1 MSANSKQQR
10 KKTSSKVNRLNQV
23 NCWIFDLDNTLYPVT
38 KDLLS
43 EIDAQMSRFVSNFLN
58 IDSHESRK
66 VQKKYFR
73 EYGLTLRGLMIH
85 HNLDPDVFF
94 KEMTPTN
101 LEKIQPNPALGE
113 IISTLPGRKL
123 IYTNSAREHAELVLE
138 RLGIR
143 SVFEGVFDIKS
154 ANYVPKP
161 AEKPYQTMC
170 EQFFIEPRTALMVDD
185 IARNLRPASALGMT
199 TVWMQTTAEWAETS
213 DVEDFIDITINDI
226 STWLSNIQS

>member
-10 KKTSSKVNRLNQV
+10 KKTSSKVNMLNQV

-43 EIDAQMSRFVSNFLN
+43 EIDAQMSSFVSNFLN
-58 IDSHESRK
+58 IDLLESRK

-85 HNLDPDVFF
+85 HKLDPDVFF
-94 KEMTPTN
+94 REMAPKN

-113 IISTLPGRKL
+113 IINSLPGRKL

-143 SVFEGVFDIKS
+143 SVFEGVFDIKA

-161 AEKPYQTMC
+161 AEEPYQKMC
-170 EQFFIEPRTALMVDD
+170 EQFFIEPHTTLMIDD

-199 TVWMQTTAEWAETS
+199 TVWMQTNAEWAETS

-226 STWLSNIQS
+226 STWLSNI

>member
-10 KKTSSKVNRLNQV
+10 KKTSSKVNMLNQV

-43 EIDAQMSRFVSNFLN
+43 EIDAQMSSFVSNFLN
-58 IDSHESRK
+58 IDLLESRK

-85 HNLDPDVFF
+85 HKLDPDVFF
-94 KEMTPTN
+94 REMAPKN
-101 LEKIQPNPALGE
+101 LEKIQPNPALGD
-113 IISTLPGRKL
+113 IINSLPGRKL

-143 SVFEGVFDIKS
+143 SVFEGVFDIKA

-161 AEKPYQTMC
+161 AEEPYQKMC
-170 EQFFIEPRTALMVDD
+170 EQFFIEPHTTLMVDD

-199 TVWMQTTAEWAETS
+199 TVWMQTNAEWAETS

-226 STWLSNIQS
+226 STWLSNI

>member
-1 MSANSKQQR
+1 MSANSKHQR
-10 KKTSSKVNRLNQV
+10 KKTPLKINMLDQV
-23 NCWIFDLDNTLYPVT
+23 NCWIFDLDNTLYPIT

-58 IDSHESRK
+58 IDPHESRK

-85 HNLDPDVFF
+85 HKLDPDVFF
-94 KEMTPTN
+94 KETAPTN
-101 LEKIQPNPALGE
+101 LEKIQPNPDLGE
-113 IISTLPGRKL
+113 IINTLPGRKL

-143 SVFEGVFDIKS
+143 SVFEGVFDIKA

-161 AEKPYQTMC
+161 AEKPYQKMC
-170 EQFFIEPRTALMVDD
+170 DQFFIEPHTALMVDD

>member
-10 KKTSSKVNRLNQV
+10 KKTSSKVNMLNQV

-43 EIDAQMSRFVSNFLN
+43 EIDAQMSSFVSNFLN
-58 IDSHESRK
+58 IDLIESRK

-85 HNLDPDVFF
+85 HKLDPDVFF
-94 KEMTPTN
+94 REMAPKN
-101 LEKIQPNPALGE
+101 LEKIQPNPALGD
-113 IISTLPGRKL
+113 IINSLPGRKL

-143 SVFEGVFDIKS
+143 SVFEGVFDIKA

-161 AEKPYQTMC
+161 AEEPYQKMC
-170 EQFFIEPRTALMVDD
+170 EKFFIEPHSTLMVDD

-199 TVWMQTTAEWAETS
+199 TVWMQTNAEWAETS

-226 STWLSNIQS
+226 STWLSNI

>member
-143 SVFEGVFDIKS
+143 SVFEGVLTLNLQIMFQS
-154 ANYVPKP
+154 QPKNP
-161 AEKPYQTMC
+161 TKQC
-170 EQFFIEPRTALMVDD
+170 
-185 IARNLRPASALGMT
+185 ASNFL
-199 TVWMQTTAEWAETS
+199 
-213 DVEDFIDITINDI
+213 
-226 STWLSNIQS
+226 LSRVQR

>member
-10 KKTSSKVNRLNQV
+10 KKTSSKVNMLNQV

-58 IDSHESRK
+58 IDLHESRK

-73 EYGLTLRGLMIH
+73 EYGLTLRGLMINH
-85 HNLDPDVFF
+85 KLDPDVFF
-94 KEMTPTN
+94 KEMAPTN

-113 IISTLPGRKL
+113 IINTLPGRKL
-123 IYTNSAREHAELVLE
+123 IYTNSAREHAELVLD

-143 SVFEGVFDIKS
+143 SVFEGVFDIKA

-161 AEKPYQTMC
+161 AEEPYQKMC
-170 EQFFIEPRTALMVDD
+170 EQFFIEPHTTLMVDD

-199 TVWMQTTAEWAETS
+199 TVWMQTNAEWAETS

-226 STWLSNIQS
+226 STWLSNI

>member
-1 MSANSKQQR
+1 MSANSNQQR
-10 KKTSSKVNRLNQV
+10 EKTPSKVNMLDQI

-85 HNLDPDVFF
+85 HKLDPAVFL
-94 KEMTPTN
+94 KEMVPKN
-101 LEKIQPNPALGE
+101 LEKIQPNPDLGR
-113 IISTLPGRKL
+113 IINTLPGRKL

-143 SVFEGVFDIKS
+143 SVFEGVFDIKA

-161 AEKPYQTMC
+161 AEEPYQKMC
-170 EQFFIEPRTALMVDD
+170 DQFFIEPHTALMVDD

-199 TVWMQTTAEWAETS
+199 TVWLQTNAEWAETS

-226 STWLSNIQS
+226 GTWLSNIHS

>member
-10 KKTSSKVNRLNQV
+10 KKTSSKVNMLNQV

-43 EIDAQMSRFVSNFLN
+43 EIDAQMSSFVSNFLN
-58 IDSHESRK
+58 IDLIESRK

-85 HNLDPDVFF
+85 HKLDPDVFF
-94 KEMTPTN
+94 REMAPKN
-101 LEKIQPNPALGE
+101 LEKIQPNPALGD
-113 IISTLPGRKL
+113 IINSLPGRKL

-143 SVFEGVFDIKS
+143 SVFEGVFDIKA

-161 AEKPYQTMC
+161 AEEPYQKMC
-170 EQFFIEPRTALMVDD
+170 EQFFIEPHTTLMVDD

-199 TVWMQTTAEWAETS
+199 TVWMQTNAEWAETS

-226 STWLSNIQS
+226 STWLSNI